1 MPGKSKHGKGKHP
14 HYHRKI
20 KARQRQAGTAL
31 PQTIAG
37 NVTKSAIP
45 VGASALTSPKAAAS
59 AAASTIY
66 PRDYTISEIK
76 RIGILTG
83 IIAII
88 LIVLYFTIS

>member
-1 MPGKSKHGKGKHP
+1 MPGKSKRSKGKHP
-14 HYHRKI
+14 HYHRKN

-31 PQTIAG
+31 PQTVAG
-37 NVTKSAIP
+37 NTPKPAVPVSVSASI
-45 VGASALTSPKAAAS
+45 SPKAAAP
-59 AAASTIY
+59 AGASTIY
-66 PRDYTISEIK
+66 PREYTISEIK